1 MDKFREIRAYHTAG
15 LVYVTDFLFVLPFL
29 HHLVRTKTK
38 GVTLDYLQL
47 PGMTAKESRKAI
59 EKDIRH
65 GAFYMTNH
73 RDIVLD
79 AAFLGLKIIPRYC
92 QHPYIGI
99 GNNLFAKWW
108 IEPLCRHLRTFVVKR
123 NGTPRE
129 LMQSSLLMSEYI
141 QHIRQKRHKT
151 IWMAQ
156 REGRAKDSNDRTQP
170 SVLKMLTL
178 SAENNSEIL
187 DQIKVLNICPVSLN
201 YEYDPCD
208 YLKAAEMQLK
218 RDNPHWRKSKRDD
231 VISMKTGIFGY
242 KGRVV
247 FRMTPSINH
256 WIDANRQELESLTK
270 NEMLQKIA
278 QQIDQQIFLGY
289 EIYERGTEFDAY
301 IDSRI
306 ALIDIPNKDE
316 AFLREKLLEMYSFP
330 VKNHAEAVERM
341 KGASEHSDKCLEK

>member
-1 MDKFREIRAYHTAG
+1 MDKFREIRAYHSAG
-15 LVYVTDFLFVLPFL
+15 LVYLTDFLIILPFL
-29 HHLVRTKTK
+29 QYLVCTKTK
-38 GVTLDYLQL
+38 GLRLEYLQL
-47 PGMTAKESRKAI
+47 PGMTPKESRKAI

-73 RDIVLD
+73 RDIVMD
-79 AAFLGLKIIPRYC
+79 AAFLGRKIIPRYW

-99 GNNLFAKWW
+99 GNNLFGKWW

-129 LMQSSLLMSEYI
+129 LMQNSQLLSEYI
-141 QHIRQKRHKT
+141 LHLRKKHKS

-170 SVLKMLTL
+170 SVIKMLTL
-178 SAENNSEIL
+178 SAKSNAELL
-187 DQIKVLNICPVSLN
+187 DQLKLLNICPVSLS

-231 VISMKTGIFGY
+231 IISMKTGIFGY
-242 KGRVV
+242 KGKVV

-256 WIDANRQELESLTK
+256 WIDAHRTELEVLPK
-270 NEMLQKIA
+270 NDLLRMIA
-278 QQIDQQIFLGY
+278 EQIDQQIFLGY
-289 EIYERGTEFDAY
+289 EMFERGTEFDAY
-301 IDSRI
+301 INSRI
-306 ALIDIPNKDE
+306 ALINIPNKVE

-341 KGASEHSDKCLEK
+341 KV